1 MADTSEMAE
10 VVSEEQEKNNLTKK
24 NIIGYAMGDLGGCMT
39 FAVLGS
45 FLTSYYTDVAGMST
59 ATVSAMYIILK
70 VWDAIN
76 DPLMG
81 VLMDKLFATNKHPEK
96 GKFRP
101 WMFRAT
107 PLLLITSILM
117 YTAPSFVEGTAQV
130 VVAFLTYLVYEAS
143 YTIFNIPYGSLLS
156 AMAHN
161 DIERSTCSSARGFG
175 SVIGNIIPLVLFPLI
190 IDAFTEN
197 EQLGYALGITICAV
211 IGFICCL
218 ISCYWTCE
226 RLTPQTSGETDAN
239 NIKFSDIIVVFK
251 KNRAFDALCLQGL
264 FYCIAQYM
272 ASTLGV
278 YLYRDVYDALTMYSV
293 MSVISMVISC
303 ILVPIVPNIAKK
315 YGLERTVRY
324 SQLISVVLYVCNY
337 FFSPNVYMYM
347 LWAGLAQGL
356 GGITVLQQWGM
367 VGEAIDYNE
376 YVTGKRTEGSIYGV
390 FNLMRRIGQAIGSSA
405 AAGLLGVVGYDAT
418 LAAQTATTQSAILGL
433 ITLVPAVCMLGCWI
447 ALKFVWNITPEIRA
461 KMNAYQAEKAAK
473 AAEAISETEQE

>member
-1 MADTSEMAE
+1 MADTKE
-10 VVSEEQEKNNLTKK
+10 VEAVHEEEKNSLTTK

-45 FLTSYYTDVAGMST
+45 FLTSYYTDVAGMS
-59 ATVSAMYIILK
+59 AGTVASMYIILK
-70 VWDAIN
+70 IWDAIN

-81 VLMDKLFATNKHPEK
+81 VLMDKLFATTKHPEK

-101 WMFRAT
+101 WMLRAT
-107 PLLLITSILM
+107 PLLAITSILM
-117 YTAPSFVEGTAQV
+117 YTAPSYCDGAAQV

-161 DIERSTCSSARGFG
+161 DIERSSCSSARGFG
-175 SVIGNIIPLVLFPLI
+175 SVIGNIIPMVMFPLI

-197 EQLGYALGITICAV
+197 EQLGYTIGITICAV
-211 IGFICCL
+211 IGLICCL
-218 ISCYWTCE
+218 LSCWWTTE
-226 RLTPQTSGETDAN
+226 RLIPETAGETDAD
-239 NIKFSDIIVVFK
+239 NIKVSDIVVVFQ

-293 MSVISMVISC
+293 MSMVSMVISC
-303 ILVPIVPNIAKK
+303 VLVPIVPNIAKK
-315 YGLERTVRY
+315 FGLERTVRY
-324 SQLISVVLYVCNY
+324 SQIISAVLYVCN
-337 FFSPNVYMYM
+337 FFFAPNVYLYM

-405 AAGLLGVVGYDAT
+405 AAALLGVVGYDAT
-418 LAAQTATTQSAILGL
+418 LAAQTAATQTAIKGL
-433 ITLVPAVCMLGCWI
+433 ITLVPAVCMLLCWV

-473 AAEAISETEQE
+473 AAAAAEAAEQ